1 MGAHN
6 ACNLVNRVPVNISHQ
21 QVCLRGGHGGRSL
34 PATTAP
40 EEVRHASRN
49 ADSAYLFCI
58 ACDGKKRY
66 AESAFRDAC
75 RTSSATALTNFGRP
89 VAAVLH
95 IWSTHL
101 TTCNTLTITYIPNLE
116 DHN

>member
-40 EEVRHASRN
+40 EEVRHAPRN

-58 ACDGKKRY
+58 ACDGKKGTLSQHFVMHVVPPLPQLSPIL
-66 AESAFRDAC
+66 AGQWLLSC
-75 RTSSATALTNFGRP
+75 ISG
-89 VAAVLH
+89 LH
-95 IWSTHL
+95 I
-101 TTCNTLTITYIPNLE
+101 
-116 DHN
+116 